1 MNDLIQSDSA
11 FLNEYNWLTESIE
24 SETPTTATTTIKET
38 PSPQPDPQL
47 VTLFKSINDQSTIVN
62 DDQILSYIH
71 QV

>member
-24 SETPTTATTTIKET
+24 SETPTTATAIIKET

>member
-1 MNDLIQSDSA
+1 LNDLIQSDSA

-24 SETPTTATTTIKET
+24 SETPTTATAIIKET